1 MSGDNT
7 SKIYMQQDQQRLY
20 KHSYVKVPF
29 LQRSNIHI
37 DVTQQQAQSSHMQCA
52 THANTL
58 NKK

>member
-29 LQRSNIHI
+29 LQRSNTHI
-37 DVTQQQAQSSHMQCA
+37 DVTQQQAQSSLMQ
-52 THANTL
+52 TH
-58 NKK
+58 